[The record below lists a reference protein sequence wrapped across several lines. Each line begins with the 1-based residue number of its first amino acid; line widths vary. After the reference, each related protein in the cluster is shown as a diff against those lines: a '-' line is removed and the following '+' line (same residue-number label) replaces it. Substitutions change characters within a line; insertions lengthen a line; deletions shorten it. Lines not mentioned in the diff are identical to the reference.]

1 MISLSSQSQVLVSQ
15 RYLGAS
21 GPVTLAMIHCP
32 NHQYIIAMVPSQ
44 PSLLYVVQ
52 AGSDVF
58 QTELFPPRIP
68 HLKRY
73 IYAHSIYQEDGFISA
88 DHVAMLMPK
97 THVAENNMYVIDTRY
112 QPRLVSNPRNS
123 GSTVSKNLNQ

>member
-1 MISLSSQSQVLVSQ
+1 MLYTTIMISLSSQSHVLVSQ

-21 GPVTLAMIHCP
+21 GPVNLAMIHCP

-97 THVAENNMYVIDTRY
+97 THVAENNM
-112 QPRLVSNPRNS
+112 
-123 GSTVSKNLNQ
+123 

>member
-1 MISLSSQSQVLVSQ
+1 MLLVSQ

-73 IYAHSIYQEDGFISA
+73 IYAHSIYQEDGFHLSGPRG
-88 DHVAMLMPK
+88 HVNAK
-97 THVAENNMYVIDTRY
+97 DACCRE
-112 QPRLVSNPRNS
+112 
-123 GSTVSKNLNQ
+123 

>member
-1 MISLSSQSQVLVSQ
+1 MISLSSRSHVLVSQ

-21 GPVTLAMIHCP
+21 GPVTLVMIHCP
-32 NHQYIIAMVPSQ
+32 LYIIAMIPSQ
-44 PSLLYVVQ
+44 PSLLYVQ

-73 IYAHSIYQEDGFISA
+73 IYAHSTYQEDGFISA
-88 DHVAMLMPK
+88 DHVARLVPK
-97 THVAENNMYVIDTRY
+97 THVPE
-112 QPRLVSNPRNS
+112 
-123 GSTVSKNLNQ
+123 

>member
-1 MISLSSQSQVLVSQ
+1 MISLSSQSHVLVSQ

-58 QTELFPPRIP
+58 QTELFHFQLETP
-68 HLKRY
+68 
-73 IYAHSIYQEDGFISA
+73 
-88 DHVAMLMPK
+88 VA
-97 THVAENNMYVIDTRY
+97 T
-112 QPRLVSNPRNS
+112 LVWPLPTLLDRDAVFFHQS
-123 GSTVSKNLNQ
+123 

>member
-1 MISLSSQSQVLVSQ
+1 
-15 RYLGAS
+15 
-21 GPVTLAMIHCP
+21 
-32 NHQYIIAMVPSQ
+32 MVPSQ

-73 IYAHSIYQEDGFISA
+73 IYAHLIYQEDGFISEKPRG
-88 DHVAMLMPK
+88 HVNAKGRMLQRITCTSSTP
-97 THVAENNMYVIDTRY
+97 DTSRGWY
-112 QPRLVSNPRNS
+112 RTLATQAR
-123 GSTVSKNLNQ
+123 Q